1 MGVDRLEAARNAHN
15 TTGNIDFGW
24 VLTGSKQPAISCK
37 RPQHKTQHRVRMGAI
52 YLGNPYAFYK
62 CRRRAETPFAG
73 RRRDYKLV
81 CGIWNL
87 EAFLD
92 LWPVA
97 ALSGLSSGCP
107 VPSRGVPSCLLHSSS
122 CLRELLD
129 REKQGTRIHQRL
141 GSRSNTR
148 VGTRITRTSLIAN
161 IKLKAWRSICLFPWR
176 AFVCCSQQ
184 D

>member
-1 MGVDRLEAARNAHN
+1 MQLESDTLSRNSSCTLRTPNN
-15 TTGNIDFGW
+15 TRMTSLRRIIRAD
-24 VLTGSKQPAISCK
+24 VCVYIYICMHIHPSSQPASQPAILHACTYIYIYI
-37 RPQHKTQHRVRMGAI
+37 HIHIHIYI

-81 CGIWNL
+81 CGTWNL

-129 REKQGTRIHQRL
+129 REKQGTRIH
-141 GSRSNTR
+141 
-148 VGTRITRTSLIAN
+148 
-161 IKLKAWRSICLFPWR
+161 
-176 AFVCCSQQ
+176 
-184 D
+184 